1 MGFNSYEFRL
11 LRAKRHADK
20 VKQDQIVHEVR
31 HRNDYDSGKKKMQSS
46 KLGLWLLFL
55 DAFFIQVFCMWLIAK
70 YASEMNVSTLI
81 GSLIGLIGTIFVQ
94 AMGYQS
100 YAKKSTAENTVGGI
114 VYQNMQNEF
123 RQGILNLN
131 ENDSV
136 ISSPTN
142 TMATDDED
150 AVG

>member
-31 HRNDYDSGKKKMQSS
+31 HRNDSDSNKKKIQSS

-55 DAFFIQVFCMWLIAK
+55 DAFFIQVFCMWLIAR

-123 RQGILNLN
+123 RQEIMGA
-131 ENDSV
+131 DS
-136 ISSPTN
+136 SN
-142 TMATDDED
+142 GAMAIDDEED

>member
-1 MGFNSYEFRL
+1 MSFNSYEFRL

-31 HRNDYDSGKKKMQSS
+31 HRNDSHSNKRKLQSS

-123 RQGILNLN
+123 RQEIMGT
-131 ENDSV
+131 DSSNGV
-136 ISSPTN
+136 MSI
-142 TMATDDED
+142 DEDED